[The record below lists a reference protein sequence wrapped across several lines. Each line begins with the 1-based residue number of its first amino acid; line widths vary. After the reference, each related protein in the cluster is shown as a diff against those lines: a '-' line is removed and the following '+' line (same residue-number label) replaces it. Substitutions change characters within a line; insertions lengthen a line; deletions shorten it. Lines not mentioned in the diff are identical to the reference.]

1 MKKRYHF
8 IFEGRVQGVGFR
20 YRSQIIA
27 NKFKLTGFV
36 RNLYNGNVE
45 MCIQGEDSDIDNFLE
60 ELYNQRFISI
70 DNIKKEK
77 MDPIEEGSFDI
88 KY

>member
-1 MKKRYHF
+1 MKKRYHL

-27 NKFKLTGFV
+27 NKYRLTGFV
-36 RNLYNGNVE
+36 RNLYNGDVE
-45 MCIQGEDSDIDNFLE
+45 MCVQGEDSDIDKFLE

-77 MDPIEEGSFDI
+77 KDLVEEGSFDI